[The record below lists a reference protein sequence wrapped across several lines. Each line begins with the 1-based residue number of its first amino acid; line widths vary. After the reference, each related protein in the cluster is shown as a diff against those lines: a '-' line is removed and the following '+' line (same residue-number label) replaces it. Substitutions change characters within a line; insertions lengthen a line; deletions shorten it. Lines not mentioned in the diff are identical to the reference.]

1 MHLCIERPL
10 HPLLLPGLSDSV
22 ARLKGTRINASGPE
36 KERGSEGARERERR
50 ERGERLP
57 ARLWF
62 LNAML
67 EGVRF
72 SIPSTS
78 RIRCSRVSPALLF
91 APFIVRN
98 SHTLP
103 VLHAIA
109 PPEGPLSNSPSCTYG
124 PLFPY
129 KCLDCLL
136 PALIRA
142 AFCLAQ
148 RRGCF
153 QQIPHRLLF
162 SVLFLF
168 VPGRGQSGRE
178 PAAPPLSQSTGLNL
192 VQVET
197 ALPTAPPPPPAPVPP
212 SSAEASPAAIRPVT
226 ASRR

>member
-1 MHLCIERPL
+1 
-10 HPLLLPGLSDSV
+10 
-22 ARLKGTRINASGPE
+22 
-36 KERGSEGARERERR
+36 
-50 ERGERLP
+50 
-57 ARLWF
+57 
-62 LNAML
+62 ML

-153 QQIPHRLLF
+153 QQIPHRHF

-178 PAAPPLSQSTGLNL
+178 PAAPPLPR
-192 VQVET
+192 
-197 ALPTAPPPPPAPVPP
+197 PTAITIHRAELGSGRNRTPNCPSAAPSACPA
-212 SSAEASPAAIRPVT
+212 IQ
-226 ASRR
+226 RRSQPCSN